1 MSLGEVFQEAYSR
14 TRERSL
20 LKRVYDA
27 IDAGLW
33 PWKPGKIT
41 AWTEQELTPRDPK
54 LIFEIDL
61 LPDLPFVA
69 YPDVI
74 RHDFTDVALKLADE
88 AFKFYRNRPALP
100 VDDHIVLG
108 ED

>member
-1 MSLGEVFQEAYSR
+1 MSLGNSFKEAYSR
-14 TRERSL
+14 NRTDSL
-20 LKRVYDA
+20 LNW
-27 IDAGLW
+27 IFQSIELGLW

-41 AWTEQELTPRDPK
+41 AWTEQDFAQFGPK
-54 LIFEIDL
+54 LTFEVEHF
-61 LPDLPFVA
+61 PNLPFVA

-74 RHDFTDVALKLADE
+74 RYDFDVMAYKVANE

-108 ED
+108 EE